1 MLDLK
6 QIIQAKISQLIH
18 ENSEGI
24 HEYGIVVKAFDGIA
38 IVYGLLDVGM
48 SEHVTF
54 QDGGSGIVLSL
65 EDDVVGIA
73 MIDVLT
79 VREGA
84 KVYRTKQ
91 VLQIPVGMEL
101 LGRIVDP
108 LGNVL
113 DGLEPFPHDIKRSNI
128 EQSAPDIMSRKSV
141 SEPLQTGIQVIDGL
155 IPIGR
160 GQRELIIGDK
170 QTGKT
175 TIAID
180 AIIRQAKINSEIKNK
195 ADRVYCVYVAIGQKR
210 SSIAKIAQLLKK
222 HDAMD
227 YTVIVAASASESP
240 TLKFLAPYSGSSIG
254 EFFRDNKM
262 HALVVYDDLSKH
274 AVAYRELSL
283 LLKKP
288 SGREAYPGDVFYIHS
303 RLLERAAKL
312 SEQKGGG
319 SLTALPIIET
329 QGGDVSAYVPTN
341 VISITDGQIFLE
353 SELFYN
359 GVRPAVNVG
368 LSVSRV
374 GSAAQ
379 LDVIKKLT
387 GIVRLELAQYREI
400 ESFSQ
405 FSMEL
410 DKATTA
416 LLERGKRTVEMLKQ
430 DQHQL
435 YGTEEQAILMFSIVR
450 GHCDDIPVQYIQLF
464 KTKLVEYIRE
474 NGDSISSEFSANS
487 YKLTAALEEFTSAL
501 LVKFKRSFS
510 DVLRAAREV

>member
-1 MLDLK
+1 MDLK
-6 QIIQAKISQLIH
+6 HIIQAKINQLIH
-18 ENSEGI
+18 ENPECI
-24 HEYGIVVKAFDGIA
+24 REYGIVVKAFDGIA

-91 VLQIPVGMEL
+91 VLQVPVGMEL

-108 LGNVL
+108 LGNIL
-113 DGLEPFPHDIKRSNI
+113 DGLEPLPENIKRSNI
-128 EQSAPDIMSRKSV
+128 EQNAPDIMSRKSV
-141 SEPLQTGIQVIDGL
+141 NEPLQTGIQVIDGL

-180 AIIRQAKINSEIKNK
+180 AIIRQAQINNEIKNK

-222 HDAMD
+222 HDAMN

-312 SEQKGGG
+312 SDQKGGG

-410 DKATTA
+410 DKATMA

-435 YGTEEQAILMFSIVR
+435 YGTEEQAILMFSIVKN
-450 GHCDDIPVQYIQLF
+450 HCDDIPVQYIMLF
-464 KTKLVEYIRE
+464 KSKLIEYIRE
-474 NGDSISSEFSANS
+474 NFSSISTEFNTNS
-487 YKLTAALEEFTSAL
+487 YKFTPTLEKFISDL
-501 LVKFKRSFS
+501 LIEFKRSFS
-510 DVLRAAREV
+510 DILRSAREV